1 MDSPPSVDNT
11 VICKDLDWDTD
22 SLGSLCIFRAVGK
35 SIKCPSQEGVSLALT
50 FLLPKNRLRVCCR
63 RVPMYLDHATPWL
76 ALAVSRLVSFPRM
89 RSYLGMWAAV
99 LCYLCSPA
107 SSSTS
112 FSKSKP
118 VKKEAVQDLLIPEI
132 PGQMLPTLSSDVP
145 ASTSPTVHV
154 LAQFPH
160 PIHRSSSFLS
170 LLFSNQG
177 EKGEG
182 GMVKMR
188 RQRWL
193 LLIALLPE
201 ATILA

>member
-107 SSSTS
+107 SSGPS

-118 VKKEAVQDLLIPEI
+118 VKK
-132 PGQMLPTLSSDVP
+132 GQSKTSWYLRYQVKCYPPYPVMYQPLP
-145 ASTSPTVHV
+145 
-154 LAQFPH
+154 
-160 PIHRSSSFLS
+160 
-170 LLFSNQG
+170 
-177 EKGEG
+177 
-182 GMVKMR
+182 
-188 RQRWL
+188 
-193 LLIALLPE
+193 LPQSMF
-201 ATILA
+201 